1 MSDNVKD
8 IVDLAMDDKPNK
20 AGEALD
26 VVLRDRLAN
35 KVDNLK
41 HELSNGMFG
50 QEYQPDAEPV
60 EDQQELDLEPI
71 EDDSVEDDSNDY
83 EAEQELVAE
92 PEVDASE
99 EQPDQEED
107 LGETEETDEIT

>member
-1 MSDNVKD
+1 MPECGGGEF
-8 IVDLAMDDKPNK
+8 LDKICCC
-20 AGEALD
+20 G
-26 VVLRDRLAN
+26 VV
-35 KVDNLK
+35 
-41 HELSNGMFG
+41 
-50 QEYQPDAEPV
+50 V
-60 EDQQELDLEPI
+60 EVGDQQELDLEPI

>member
-26 VVLRDRLAN
+26 AVLRDRLADR
-35 KVDNLK
+35 VDGLK
-41 HELSNGMFG
+41 NELSNNMFG

-60 EDQQELDLEPI
+60 EDQPELDLEPEMDEGE
-71 EDDSVEDDSNDY
+71 EDQNDY
-83 EAEQELVAE
+83 EAEQELVTE
-92 PEVDASE
+92 PEVDAE
-99 EQPDQEED
+99 GEIEQPDQEAD
-107 LGETEETDEIT
+107 LDETEE